1 MAMKPLRRRLVRRM
15 RELPV
20 YLGAAVAWVALAQTS
35 PEPVAAQ
42 AAVSSAAAS
51 AGAFAEGVK
60 AFDSGKHEEAF
71 RLWMPLARQGKS
83 QAQFNIAFMY
93 EKGLGVAKSDAEAA
107 RWYLAAAERGDV
119 TAQSK
124 VGSLY
129 EAGVGVAKDLD
140 KAAYW
145 YAQAAKG
152 NAKDPEAARQAREQL
167 AGLPDQFHVEPEDV
181 TSFEGGR
188 FVLRRA
194 ASGECVIALQGAVT
208 QSASYKFDDVV
219 KKAKAQGCARPLTLL
234 LESPGGLVDAGLA
247 LGRSVRD
254 EGMHT
259 VARYACASSC
269 ANIFLGGS
277 ERILWGSRA
286 AIGLHQPS
294 LVREGDKVENG
305 RCVTTNFDAP
315 VVAMRRYVQFVL
327 PQTSDQVMEVVMST
341 PCKSITW
348 VKGKRAID
356 LGVATRVEAEREDV
370 FGPRAGRIAATGSVP
385 R

>member
-1 MAMKPLRRRLVRRM
+1 LKTPARFAGRVRD
-15 RELPV
+15 LTV
-20 YLGAAVAWVALAQTS
+20 CLGAAVAWAALAQTPS
-35 PEPVAAQ
+35 GPEASQPAA
-42 AAVSSAAAS
+42 SSAAAS

-60 AFDSGKHEEAF
+60 AFDAGRKEEAF
-71 RLWMPLARQGKS
+71 RLWMPLATQGIP

-93 EKGLGVAKSDAEAA
+93 EKGLGVARSDAEAA
-107 RWYLAAAERGDV
+107 HWYLAAAERGDV

-124 VGSLY
+124 IGNLY

-140 KAAYW
+140 KAAFW

-152 NAKDPEAARQAREQL
+152 NAKDPEAARQAREHL
-167 AGLPDQFHVEPEDV
+167 AGLADHVEPEDV
-181 TSFEGGR
+181 TAFDGGR

-194 ASGECVIALQGAVT
+194 ASGECVIALQGMVT
-208 QSASYKFDDVV
+208 QSTSYKFDDVV
-219 KKAKAQGCARPLTLL
+219 KKAKAQGCVRPLTLM

-247 LGRSVRD
+247 LGRSVHE
-254 EGMHT
+254 EGMRT

-269 ANIFLGGS
+269 ANIFMGGS

-294 LVREGDKVENG
+294 QHRDVNKPENTI
-305 RCVTTNFDAP
+305 CFTTNFDVP
-315 VVAMRRYVQFVL
+315 VVAMRRYIQFVL
-327 PQTSDQVMEVVMST
+327 PRTSDQIMAVAMST

-348 VKGKRAID
+348 VNGQGAID
-356 LGVATRVEAEREDV
+356 LGLATRIEAEGEDV
-370 FGPRAGRIAATGSVP
+370 FGPRAGRVAASGAAP

>member
-1 MAMKPLRRRLVRRM
+1 M
-15 RELPV
+15 RELLV
-20 YLGAAVAWVALAQTS
+20 CLAAAVAWAAALAQTS
-35 PEPVAAQ
+35 PEPEAAQ
-42 AAVSSAAAS
+42 AASSSAAAS

-71 RLWMPLARQGKS
+71 RLWMPLAREGKP

-93 EKGLGVAKSDAEAA
+93 EKGLGVAKSDVEAA

-129 EAGVGVAKDLD
+129 EAGVGLAKDLD

-145 YAQAAKG
+145 YAQAAEG
-152 NAKDPEAARQAREQL
+152 NAKDPEAARQARAQL
-167 AGLPDQFHVEPEDV
+167 AGLPPQLQVEPEDV

-194 ASGECVIALQGAVT
+194 ANGECVIALQGTVT
-208 QSASYKFDDVV
+208 RSANYKFDDVV
-219 KKAKAQGCARPLTLL
+219 KKAKVQGCVRPLTLL

-247 LGRSVRD
+247 LGRSVHD
-254 EGMHT
+254 EGMNT

-286 AIGLHQPS
+286 EIGLHQPS
-294 LVREGDKVENG
+294 VVREGDKIEQG

-327 PQTSDQVMEVVMST
+327 PLTSDQVMEVVMST

-356 LGVATRVEAEREDV
+356 LGVATRVEAERKDV
-370 FGPRAGRIAATGSVP
+370 FGPRAGRIAGTGSAP

>member
-1 MAMKPLRRRLVRRM
+1 M
-15 RELPV
+15 
-20 YLGAAVAWVALAQTS
+20 
-35 PEPVAAQ
+35 
-42 AAVSSAAAS
+42 
-51 AGAFAEGVK
+51 K

-71 RLWMPLARQGKS
+71 RLWMPLAREGKS

-93 EKGLGVAKSDAEAA
+93 EKGLGVARSDVEAA

-119 TAQSK
+119 SAQSK

-129 EAGVGVAKDLD
+129 EAGVGLVKDLD
-140 KAAYW
+140 RAAYW
-145 YAQAAKG
+145 YAQAARG
-152 NAKDPEAARQAREQL
+152 NAKDPEAARQAREHL
-167 AGLPDQFHVEPEDV
+167 AGLPAQPQVEPEDV
-181 TSFEGGR
+181 TPFDGGR
-188 FVLRRA
+188 FVLRHA
-194 ASGECVIALQGAVT
+194 ASAECVIALQGTVT
-208 QSASYKFDDVV
+208 RSATYKFDDVV
-219 KKAKAQGCARPLTLL
+219 RKAKAQGCARPLTLL
-234 LESPGGLVDAGLA
+234 LESPGGLVDAGLS

-294 LVREGDKVENG
+294 LVREGDKLERGN
-305 RCVTTNFDAP
+305 CFTTNFDAP

-327 PQTSDQVMEVVMST
+327 PQTSDQIMEIVLGT

-356 LGVATRVEAEREDV
+356 LGLATRVEAEREDI
-370 FGPRAGRIAATGSVP
+370 FGPRAGRIAAAASAP